1 MFNRLKSFL
10 KSKYN
15 SYMIKNIVKG
25 NLGIDVDGD
34 IAYITSRNGKV
45 IKKYY
50 VHCLGNI
57 VEEVK

>member
-1 MFNRLKSFL
+1 MFKKIKSFL

-15 SYMIKNIVKG
+15 SYMIKKILKG

-34 IAYITSRNGKV
+34 IAYIASRNGKS

-50 VHCLGNI
+50 VHCLANI
-57 VEEVK
+57 FEEVK